1 MEGLGI
7 RSMKERVGLVGGRFE
22 IHSELG
28 KGTRLE
34 AWVTLQTK
42 PALTTEDSR
51 GKPSLTGGR
60 TPEIDR
66 L

>member
-7 RSMKERVGLVGGRFE
+7 RSMKERVSLLGGRFE
-22 IHSELG
+22 IHSEPG

-34 AWVTLQTK
+34 ASVALQTK
-42 PALTTEDSR
+42 PALTTDDSR

-60 TPEIDR
+60 TLEINQR
-66 L
+66 